1 MTTAT
6 CKKVSEAEHSHQS
19 VLSSHVDDIDFILRI
34 EAGEKASERIKHLI
48 FCFVSFR
55 ETIE

>member
-1 MTTAT
+1 MTAET

-19 VLSSHVDDIDFILRI
+19 VLSSHVDDRFHFEDGSRRKSI
-34 EAGEKASERIKHLI
+34 RIKHLI